1 MKFDWD
7 EKKNAINLRKH
18 GVSFGT
24 ASLAFED
31 PFQLL
36 LFDRLVDGETRWQ
49 TIGLAGDML
58 LLLIVHTLED
68 EDGEEFVRIISAR
81 QVIPYERRLYEEG
94 L

>member
-1 MKFDWD
+1 
-7 EKKNAINLRKH
+7 
-18 GVSFGT
+18 VSFGT

-36 LFDRLVDGETRWQ
+36 LFDRLVDGEPRWQ

>member
-1 MKFDWD
+1 
-7 EKKNAINLRKH
+7 
-18 GVSFGT
+18 
-24 ASLAFED
+24 
-31 PFQLL
+31 
-36 LFDRLVDGETRWQ
+36 
-49 TIGLAGDML
+49 ML